1 MLDYRIELAPQ
12 GSAISPM
19 DFLIDLY
26 QHRQISDAT
35 RTAYSAKETANR
47 SRSDID
53 DLKRKAD
60 ALTLACQA
68 LWEIVRA
75 QTGSSDD
82 AILEKMQE
90 IDLRDGAADG
100 RISHRVLTCPSCH
113 RTSKASRKICLYCG
127 ASMPTENVFEKS

>member
-1 MLDYRIELAPQ
+1 
-12 GSAISPM
+12 M

-26 QHRQISDAT
+26 QQRQISDAT

-68 LWEIVRA
+68 LWEIVRV
-75 QTGSSDD
+75 QTGLSDD
-82 AILEKMQE
+82 TILDKMQE
-90 IDLRDGAADG
+90 IYMRDGSTYG
-100 RISHRVLTCPSCH
+100 RISHRVL
-113 RTSKASRKICLYCG
+113 
-127 ASMPTENVFEKS
+127 

>member
-1 MLDYRIELAPQ
+1 
-12 GSAISPM
+12 M

-26 QHRQISDAT
+26 QQRQISDAT

-68 LWEIVRA
+68 LWEIVRV
-75 QTGSSDD
+75 QTGLSDD
-82 AILEKMQE
+82 TILDKMQE
-90 IDLRDGAADG
+90 IDLRDGSADG
-100 RISHRVLTCPSCH
+100 RISHRVLSCPSCQ

-127 ASMPTENVFEKS
+127 AAMPTENVFEKS